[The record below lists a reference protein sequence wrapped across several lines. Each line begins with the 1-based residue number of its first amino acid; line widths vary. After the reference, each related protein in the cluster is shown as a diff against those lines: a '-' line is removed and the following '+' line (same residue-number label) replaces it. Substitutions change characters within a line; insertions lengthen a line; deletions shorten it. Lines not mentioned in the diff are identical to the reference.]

1 MTVCWIVIEMMFLFF
16 FFKLPTV
23 NDYVKS
29 QYEQHVESNQQQ
41 QQQLRD
47 SENSSNAN
55 NGTDEVKEKL
65 VTSVEEQSCGDEA
78 SIVASSLS
86 EQERTPLLT
95 NDSMKD
101 MSRYSSSQSKTQSIQ
116 KPPEEIEKN
125 SVPVPKGFLRKAYW
139 MLCGHRSSMFTIKI
153 IFLFIRISST

>member
-1 MTVCWIVIEMMFLFF
+1 MTVCWIVIEIMFLFF

-23 NDYVKS
+23 TDYVKS
-29 QYEQHVESNQQQ
+29 QYEQHVERSQQQ

-55 NGTDEVKEKL
+55 NGTDEVKKKL

-78 SIVASSLS
+78 SIVASSLA

-101 MSRYSSSQSKTQSIQ
+101 MSRYSSSQSTAQSIQ
-116 KPPEEIEKN
+116 KSPEEAKKD
-125 SVPVPKGFLRKAYW
+125 SVPVPKGFLHKAYW
-139 MLCGHRSSMFTIKI
+139 MLCGR
-153 IFLFIRISST
+153 